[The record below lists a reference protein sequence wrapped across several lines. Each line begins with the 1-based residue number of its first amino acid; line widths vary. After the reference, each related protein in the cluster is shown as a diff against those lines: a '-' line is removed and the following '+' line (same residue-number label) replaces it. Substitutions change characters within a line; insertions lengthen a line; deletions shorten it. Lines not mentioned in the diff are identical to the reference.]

1 MALFSECTLQC
12 AQKNLT
18 APTMSEKRFI
28 TNVKTGGDKRGQLL
42 PLFRSAIMAKRWDAV
57 SFSAVY
63 LAIVVSE

>member
-1 MALFSECTLQC
+1 
-12 AQKNLT
+12 
-18 APTMSEKRFI
+18 MSEKRFI